1 MRNLYLGM
9 IIIILCAFTST
20 LYGQDLTAEQIVRK
34 AEQSVYP
41 DNFVM
46 RATIET
52 LKSGEV
58 ESHMDMEIRYKRD
71 TGTRIELLA
80 PARSHGVR
88 FLQKEGN
95 LWMFNPRAGSGQAI
109 RLSPRASFQ
118 GTVFSNRDV
127 GDPQY
132 TTEYTVR
139 VVGRESIDV
148 QGSGQ
153 VDAIVVEG
161 IARNAQVAYA
171 KVRLWIRAKDYMIL
185 KAEYF
190 AKSGLP
196 FKTVE
201 FTNIRRL
208 AGKERP
214 SVLRMLS
221 MDQKDRVSIMT
232 IHDLV
237 EDPAMAD
244 AIFTLSAL
252 TR

>member
-1 MRNLYLGM
+1 MRNLYPG
-9 IIIILCAFTST
+9 IIIVIVCTFTSN
-20 LYGQDLTAEQIVRK
+20 LYAQDLSAEQIVRK

-41 DNFVM
+41 DSFVM

-58 ESHMDMEIRYKRD
+58 ESRMDMQIRYKRG

-80 PARSHGVR
+80 PARSHGIR

-132 TTEYTVR
+132 TTDYTVQ
-139 VVGRESIDV
+139 VVGHESIDV
-148 QGSGQ
+148 PGSGQ
-153 VDAIVVEG
+153 VNAIVVEG
-161 IARNAQVAYA
+161 LARNAQIAYA
-171 KVRLWIRAKDYMIL
+171 KVRLWIRASDYMIL

-201 FTNIRRL
+201 FTNIRNLGGR
-208 AGKERP
+208 ERP

-221 MDQKDRVSIMT
+221 LDQKDRVSVMT
-232 IHDLV
+232 IHDLT